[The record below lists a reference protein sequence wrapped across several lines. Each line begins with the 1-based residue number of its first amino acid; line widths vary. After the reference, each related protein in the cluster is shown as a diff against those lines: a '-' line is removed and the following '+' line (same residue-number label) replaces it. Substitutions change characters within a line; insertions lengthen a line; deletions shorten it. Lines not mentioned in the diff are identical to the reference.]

1 LARKSDIRLR
11 RSAVSGSVPG
21 GADLNLGELAL
32 NTADGA
38 IFVKNGAGNIV
49 TVSHD
54 GILHYDE
61 ANSRIGIGT
70 TNPSSTF
77 QVEGTGDYLANFK
90 SSDAASGIKL
100 TNSSSQSRVVNISG
114 HLVLV
119 ADANNNN
126 SNSTIRF
133 NIDTASVAA
142 SDSSMILTSTG
153 LGIGTSSP
161 GAKLQVDG
169 AIVSEGGSFTSGQET
184 FADAGLIIQKNDYIY
199 SDDND
204 YLRRIIGHSST
215 GILEIGQGGTAL
227 ITDITL
233 KPGSTGNIRFF
244 SSGSEDVR
252 INSSGDMGVGT
263 TTPQGK
269 LVVSN
274 SGAEG
279 IEFFPGN
286 FTNGNTIQHYNRST
300 NAYVSIKQI
309 AADYRFN
316 IGTAEKVRI
325 DTIGRLL
332 VTDNGYNA
340 QFGNNIGGNSDKFVA
355 VSSATAGQ
363 TVAYHLGVNDTA
375 RNSRVKLFMT
385 DDAVTANRAFG
396 IAQTWSSGGAM
407 PFILTMGSNERLKV
421 STTGAV
427 TFNNAFTFPTAIGS
441 AGQILKVPATG
452 TTLVWGA
459 DAGGGS
465 ATLLTDS
472 DGDTLIQVEESTDE
486 DVIRFDV
493 AGSEVAQMTD
503 DGVVLN
509 DGYNFEGDVIGAI
522 KFKAQAGEALTK
534 GDTVYISGISGNT
547 TIVSK
552 ADANDAAKMP
562 AFGLAA
568 STVSLNAAVQIVTFG
583 TLQGID
589 TSSYSEGDE
598 LYVNVLAG
606 TLTDSAP
613 TGSSS
618 AVQKIAKVTR
628 SDANAGSVKV
638 SGAGRINATPN
649 LDEGKIFVG
658 NASNKSVQGDD
669 TLHVDMANSRV
680 GINKAAPLDA
690 LHVTG
695 VIRTQLDGDNN
706 KHIRLFGGNSG
717 NFLDSYGNTLYI
729 RPSGN
734 TATATTMDA
743 SGNVGI
749 GANLTVAGNLTV
761 NGTQTILNTA
771 TLSVDDLNI
780 TVADGAADA
789 AAANGAGLTVDGANA
804 TLTYTSAE
812 DRWNFNK
819 KLYVPDNIRIAAGG
833 PSLILQDTT
842 DDDDHSIR
850 FMDGGGTNRMS
861 ITTLGDNLN
870 FETTG
875 SRNFTFMGDTTNYGN
890 VGIGTASPDH
900 KLEISTDMGTS
911 PTSVIFLRQTGTNQT
926 GGGGA
931 IRFDTS
937 ASNNDYT
944 KHYAS
949 VEGVRSSTGD
959 GSNTL
964 LFKTSKATVNS
975 GAPATKMV
983 IDEDGNVGI
992 NTSSPSA
999 KLDVEGGDLGGTTG
1013 NTTTAAIFRAGRQ
1026 NLVLQD
1032 KRTATGTDWN
1042 NATFKMIAQ
1051 IDTTDHQSIDFVN
1064 DSSFNE
1070 HIDIRTGN
1078 QVFNTRFQH
1087 DGKVGIGTTSPAQ
1100 KLHVNGSG
1108 RFRSAASGLG
1118 SFIAIGNQTE
1128 TAGNYSAYYF
1138 GNTSN
1143 DTGYFKGG
1151 IAYETLS
1158 TTHGRGDMHFLQR
1171 SDTGGGNADISH
1183 SVMTILNSGSVGI
1196 GTSSPTSKVH
1206 ISGTSDGS
1214 GSGADAM
1221 LHVKQNGSW
1230 NGNEPWALYVEGYSY
1245 LNGFRINAGDGIRSL
1260 YKTTSG
1266 GSLGFATSDTAP
1278 ITFTQSNS
1286 AEKMR
1291 IHSNG
1296 FVGIGTTTPKAK
1308 LQVEEYGIDTTTSS
1322 TTATTQV
1329 AIHTFPIADFRSAR
1343 FTIQITNTT
1352 DSTYHSTEILA
1363 IHDGTTANITEFGE
1377 VHTGSSVEATFDADI
1392 NTGNFR
1398 LLATPASTNTMAFK
1412 VVCHSL
1418 TV

>member
-1 LARKSDIRLR
+1 MARKSDIRLR

-252 INSSGDMGVGT
+252 INSSGDMGIGT
-263 TTPQGK
+263 TTPTFK
-269 LVVSN
+269 LHVVHTTTPV
-274 SGAEG
+274 AKFEG
-279 IEFFPGN
+279 
-286 FTNGNTIQHYNRST
+286 ST
-300 NAYVSIKQI
+300 NAYMDFSDGTVLTRIQNSGGL
-309 AADYRFN
+309 F
-316 IGTAEKVRI
+316 IGTQTNHNLSFKTNGSVKMTVRANGHVGIGQSTPRDLLDIVSSTSDARLILDAAEGFDPELKFFEAGSVKFTVGHDAATSKFVIGTSNVDTQKRFTI
-325 DTIGRLL
+325 DT
-332 VTDNGYNA
+332 
-340 QFGNNIGGNSDKFVA
+340 
-355 VSSATAGQ
+355 
-363 TVAYHLGVNDTA
+363 
-375 RNSRVKLFMT
+375 
-385 DDAVTANRAFG
+385 
-396 IAQTWSSGGAM
+396 SGA
-407 PFILTMGSNERLKV
+407 I
-421 STTGAV
+421 
-427 TFNNAFTFPTAIGS
+427 TFNEAYTFPTSIGA